1 MEYNA
6 WLKQSTKDFEVAK
19 KNYLNKDYYVVAF
32 FCQQA
37 VEKALKALSIKK
49 NKTILKIHDLVKLA
63 REVQASLEIIEK
75 CSKITPVY
83 FEVRYPESDEL
94 PADKVNKREADELLL
109 LSEEVIQWV
118 KKNI

>member
-1 MEYNA
+1 M
-6 WLKQSTKDFEVAK
+6 
-19 KNYLNKDYYVVAF
+19 
-32 FCQQA
+32 
-37 VEKALKALSIKK
+37 
-49 NKTILKIHDLVKLA
+49 
-63 REVQASLEIIEK
+63 QASLEIIEK